1 MNKENNVMNVEEVL
15 NHENGQK
22 AFAQQVEE
30 GGATGKWMGAMFTIE
45 PNGDVTLR
53 KTTSNFPTGEF
64 WNCLRLLKEM
74 LEKEMGIA
82 EDSPTPLKIAPQF
95 QTRSSDAF
103 EAQPFPGA
111 GAVLEKNELPDV
123 SAPQNESKSNYFDN
137 FNGSD

>member
-74 LEKEMGIA
+74 LEKEMGINKF
-82 EDSPTPLKIAPQF
+82 SICSGGWSCMTCIV
-95 QTRSSDAF
+95 R
-103 EAQPFPGA
+103 
-111 GAVLEKNELPDV
+111 DV
-123 SAPQNESKSNYFDN
+123 RRLHR
-137 FNGSD
+137 